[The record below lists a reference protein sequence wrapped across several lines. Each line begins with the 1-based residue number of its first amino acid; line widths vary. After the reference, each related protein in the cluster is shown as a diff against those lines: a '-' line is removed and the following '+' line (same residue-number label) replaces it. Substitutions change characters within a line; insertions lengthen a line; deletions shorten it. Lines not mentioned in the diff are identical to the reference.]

1 MSKTNLLLD
10 THLLRIACT
19 TPTADSPIGVF
30 DSGVGGLSVYR
41 HLRQQLPYE
50 RYLYYAD
57 TKHVPYGSRTAED
70 ISHLA
75 LTGIDWLI
83 AQGCKLV
90 VVACN
95 SASAHALNQARLRYP
110 TIPIV
115 GLVPALKPALAY
127 VQAKNAQLTQA
138 SANLSNHLS
147 SHVAVLAT
155 MATLHG
161 QPLNDVMAQFATPHG
176 IRVSKWYEPALVP
189 WVERGMPPTDATAE
203 RLCKMLMQF
212 AKQRVQAIVLGC
224 THYPFFKEFLLN
236 QMVVQG
242 YDMALFDSG
251 DAVARRVKQ
260 LLAEQGLLIS
270 QKNIPQKNMPQKNTL
285 AVSNQSSNLH
295 SKPNPHQL
303 QFFATAMTQ
312 GLSELVIKLCGE
324 EVMVDA
330 IDVMVDKNDG

>member
-10 THLLRIACT
+10 AHPLSIACT

-30 DSGVGGLSVYR
+30 DSGVGGLSVYQ

-70 ISHLA
+70 ISNLA

-83 AQGCKLV
+83 RQGCKLV

-138 SANLSNHLS
+138 SANLSNHLLS
-147 SHVAVLAT
+147 NHLGNHVAVLAT

-161 QPLNDVMAQFATPHG
+161 QPLNDVMVQFATPHA

-203 RLCKMLMQF
+203 RLRKMLMLF
-212 AKQRVQAIVLGC
+212 AKQGVQAIVLGC

-242 YDMALFDSG
+242 HDMALFDSG
-251 DAVARRVKQ
+251 DAIARRVKQ
-260 LLAEQGLLIS
+260 LLAEQGLLMS
-270 QKNIPQKNMPQKNTL
+270 PKNMPQKNTL
-285 AVSNQSSNLH
+285 AVSNCLGNQH

-312 GLSELVIKLCGE
+312 GLSELVMKLCDE
-324 EVMVDA
+324 EVMVDK
-330 IDVMVDKNDG
+330 IDG

>member
-41 HLRQQLPYE
+41 HLRQQLPHE

-70 ISHLA
+70 ISNLA

-147 SHVAVLAT
+147 NHLSSHVAVLAT

-212 AKQRVQAIVLGC
+212 AKQGVQAIVLGC

-242 YDMALFDSG
+242 HDMALFDSG

-260 LLAEQGLLIS
+260 LLAEQGLLIA
-270 QKNIPQKNMPQKNTL
+270 QKNMPQKNTL
-285 AVSNQSSNLH
+285 AVSNHLGNLH

-330 IDVMVDKNDG
+330 IDGC

>member
-10 THLLRIACT
+10 AHPLSIACT

-70 ISHLA
+70 ISHLT

-83 AQGCKLV
+83 RQGCKLV

-95 SASAHALNQARLRYP
+95 SGSAHALNQARLRYP
-110 TIPIV
+110 TIP
-115 GLVPALKPALAY
+115 
-127 VQAKNAQLTQA
+127 
-138 SANLSNHLS
+138 LS

-161 QPLNDVMAQFATPHG
+161 QPLNDVMVQFATPHA

-212 AKQRVQAIVLGC
+212 AKQGVQAIVLGC

-242 YDMALFDSG
+242 HDMALFDSG
-251 DAVARRVKQ
+251 DAIARRVKQ
-260 LLAEQGLLIS
+260 LLAEQGLLMS
-270 QKNIPQKNMPQKNTL
+270 PKNMPQKNMPQKNTL
-285 AVSNQSSNLH
+285 AVSNCLGNQH

-312 GLSELVIKLCGE
+312 GLSELVMKLCGE
-324 EVMVDA
+324 EVLVDA
-330 IDVMVDKNDG
+330 IDG

>member
-1 MSKTNLLLD
+1 MSLAMSKTNLLLD
-10 THLLRIACT
+10 AHLLRIACT

-83 AQGCKLV
+83 RQGCKLV

-161 QPLNDVMAQFATPHG
+161 QPLNDVMVQFATPHA

-203 RLCKMLMQF
+203 RLRKMLMLF
-212 AKQRVQAIVLGC
+212 AKQGVQAIVLGC

-242 YDMALFDSG
+242 HDMALFDSG
-251 DAVARRVKQ
+251 DAIARRVKQ
-260 LLAEQGLLIS
+260 LLAEQGLLMS
-270 QKNIPQKNMPQKNTL
+270 PKNMPQKNMSQKNTL
-285 AVSNQSSNLH
+285 AVSNCLGNQH

-312 GLSELVIKLCGE
+312 GLSELVMKLCGE
-324 EVMVDA
+324 EVLVDA
-330 IDVMVDKNDG
+330 IDG

>member
-1 MSKTNLLLD
+1 MSLAMSKTNLLLD
-10 THLLRIACT
+10 AHLLRIACT

-70 ISHLA
+70 ISHLT

-95 SASAHALNQARLRYP
+95 SGSAHALNQARLRYP

-138 SANLSNHLS
+138 SANLSNHLSNHLS

-203 RLCKMLMQF
+203 RLRKMLMQF
-212 AKQRVQAIVLGC
+212 AKQGVQAIVLGC

-242 YDMALFDSG
+242 HDMALFDSG

-270 QKNIPQKNMPQKNTL
+270 QKNMPQKNTL
-285 AVSNQSSNLH
+285 AISNHLGNQH

-312 GLSELVIKLCGE
+312 GLSELVMKLCGE
-324 EVMVDA
+324 EVLVDA
-330 IDVMVDKNDG
+330 IDG

>member
-10 THLLRIACT
+10 AHLLRIACT

-70 ISHLA
+70 ISHLT

-83 AQGCKLV
+83 RQGCKLV

-95 SASAHALNQARLRYP
+95 SGSAHALNQARLRYP

-138 SANLSNHLS
+138 SANLSNHLGN
-147 SHVAVLAT
+147 HVAVLAT

-161 QPLNDVMAQFATPHG
+161 QPLNDVMVQFATPHA
-176 IRVSKWYEPALVP
+176 IKVSKWYEPALVP

-203 RLCKMLMQF
+203 RLRKMLMLF
-212 AKQRVQAIVLGC
+212 AKQGVQAIVLGC

-242 YDMALFDSG
+242 HDMALFDSG
-251 DAVARRVKQ
+251 NAIARRVKQ
-260 LLAEQGLLIS
+260 LLAEQGLLMS
-270 QKNIPQKNMPQKNTL
+270 PKNMPQKNMPQKNTL

-295 SKPNPHQL
+295 SQPNPPKL

-312 GLSELVIKLCGE
+312 GLSELVMKLCDE
-324 EVMVDA
+324 EVLVDA
-330 IDVMVDKNDG
+330 IDG